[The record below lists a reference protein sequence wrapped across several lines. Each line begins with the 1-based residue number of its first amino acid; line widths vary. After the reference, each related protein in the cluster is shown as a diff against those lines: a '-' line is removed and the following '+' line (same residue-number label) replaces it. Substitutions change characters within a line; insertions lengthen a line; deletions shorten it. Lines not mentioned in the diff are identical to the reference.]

1 MTERFFRLD
10 EVSWVDCSRVEY
22 LSMAKSRGDEQKFDL
37 LIILQ
42 SGQRLASGPFEQ
54 QEARSKLESLALAM
68 EERGE

>member
-1 MTERFFRLD
+1 
-10 EVSWVDCSRVEY
+10 
-22 LSMAKSRGDEQKFDL
+22 MAKSRGDEQKFDL